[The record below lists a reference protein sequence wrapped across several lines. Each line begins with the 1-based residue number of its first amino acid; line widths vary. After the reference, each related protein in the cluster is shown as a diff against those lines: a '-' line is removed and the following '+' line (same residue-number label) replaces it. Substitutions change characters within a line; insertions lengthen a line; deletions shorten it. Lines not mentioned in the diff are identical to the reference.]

1 MFSHEA
7 NRRNNM
13 RHVMLSP
20 YTFVSVTFGQR
31 GLQHTTVLLANL

>member
-7 NRRNNM
+7 SRSKSMRN
-13 RHVMLSP
+13 VMLSP
-20 YTFVSVTFGQR
+20 YTFVSVTFGQW